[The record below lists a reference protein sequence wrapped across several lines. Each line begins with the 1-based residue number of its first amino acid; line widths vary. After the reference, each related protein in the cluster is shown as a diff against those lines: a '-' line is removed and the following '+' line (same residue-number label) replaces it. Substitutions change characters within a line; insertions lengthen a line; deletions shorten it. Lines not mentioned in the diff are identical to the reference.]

1 MTSATAAVPYQANSL
16 LRRILITWPVVAVLD
31 ALYVT
36 LVFHFIRATATP
48 MRLWQGV
55 ARAIL
60 DKAAFDGGASTA
72 LLGLALHFCVAL
84 G

>member
-36 LVFHFIRATATP
+36 LVFGFTRATATP
-48 MRLWQGV
+48 MRL
-55 ARAIL
+55 
-60 DKAAFDGGASTA
+60 
-72 LLGLALHFCVAL
+72 
-84 G
+84 